1 MLLMDSMIRLTGYF
15 MFADGSDD
23 IFILLEQKRA
33 IRYVFWIVGFIA
45 MAGNAYVIVSS
56 CIKTR
61 CFKKAWP
68 SASLQCNHIVIFN
81 IAVADFIMGIY
92 LIAISITDLLEGI
105 SFLPCVILGSFAV
118 ISSEASCFLM
128 VTLTSFRM
136 FHVCRPLSSM
146 TASSW
151 PWKVCIFMSWLVA
164 VFMGFC
170 FSLFVSRCLPNF
182 YVPNNFGG
190 WEYTI
195 AIITLNFTSFVFV
208 AVGYIVIYIQSIKKR
223 PINAANTAE
232 LQKREAKMQRRI
244 AIIIMTDCA
253 CWVPICIMGFAT
265 LGGWRPSEI
274 LYDVTVAFL
283 LPINSMLNPFLY
295 SINLSKL
302 FKSFRCRPIK
312 KCRN

>member
-1 MLLMDSMIRLTGYF
+1 
-15 MFADGSDD
+15 MFADGSGDV
-23 IFILLEQKRA
+23 FILLERTPVM
-33 IRYVFWIVGFIA
+33 RYVFWIVGFIVV
-45 MAGNAYVIVSS
+45 AGNAYVIANS

-92 LIAISITDLLEGI
+92 LIAISIENVLPSKHASLAACY
-105 SFLPCVILGSFAV
+105 FLGGLAV

-136 FHVCRPLSSM
+136 FHVCRPLTSM

-164 VFMGFC
+164 A
-170 FSLFVSRCLPNF
+170 SLGWCVLLFGDNF
-182 YVPNNFGG
+182 ECVLSFYTPIGCDG

-208 AVGYIVIYIQSIKKR
+208 AVGYIVIYIQSNKKR
-223 PINAANTAE
+223 PINAANTSE

-253 CWVPICIMGFAT
+253 CWIPICIMAYAT
-265 LGGWRPSEI
+265 LGGWLSPSVVIYE
-274 LYDVTVAFL
+274 VTAGFL

-295 SINLSKL
+295 SINLSEL
-302 FKSFRCRPIK
+302 FKRFRCRPIK

>member
-1 MLLMDSMIRLTGYF
+1 MST
-15 MFADGSDD
+15 DGNDD
-23 IFILLEQKRA
+23 IFILLKQRRA

-45 MAGNAYVIVSS
+45 MAGNAYVIVNS

-92 LIAISITDLLEGI
+92 LIGISIIDVLQRI
-105 SFLPCVILGSFAV
+105 PFLTCAILGSFAV
-118 ISSEASCFLM
+118 ISNEASCFLM

-151 PWKVCIFMSWLVA
+151 PWIVCIFMAWLVA
-164 VFMGFC
+164 VFIGFS
-170 FSLFVSRCLPNF
+170 FSLLVSSCLPKF
-182 YVPNNFGG
+182 YTPIGFRG

-195 AIITLNFTSFVFV
+195 AIITLNFTSFVFI
-208 AVGYIVIYIQSIKKR
+208 ALGYILIYIQSNKKR
-223 PINAANTAE
+223 PINAANAAE

-253 CWVPICIMGFAT
+253 CWVPICVMRYAT
-265 LGGWRPSEI
+265 LVGWRPSEI
-274 LYDVTVAFL
+274 IYEVTVAFL

-302 FKSFRCRPIK
+302 FKRFRCRPIK